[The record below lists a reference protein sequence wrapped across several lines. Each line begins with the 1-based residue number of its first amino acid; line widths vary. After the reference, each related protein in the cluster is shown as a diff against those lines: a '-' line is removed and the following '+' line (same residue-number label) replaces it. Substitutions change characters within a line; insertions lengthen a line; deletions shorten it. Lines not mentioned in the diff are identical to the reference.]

1 MNEALVSLL
10 IENISFQLRHPNYD
24 RTVDVRNFSR
34 MITTGEGQ
42 DAEVTRYRR
51 YEDEALKKQRTRLY
65 NPLTKYALA
74 RPRKYW
80 KKMFRVEGIR
90 RKFTTKDEARLT
102 ELQEQFYNFMPG
114 ESLEQ
119 WLNRTLEYLGVT
131 DPNAWIVYERS
142 DERDAEGLIR
152 KTKVYPF
159 VVSSVDAVNFER
171 RQGVLQ
177 WLIARAITI
186 ERSVRDGYRTEKVLE
201 NYYLYAPGVIVRA
214 REKGENTTI
223 EAGEYEQAIMVY
235 PPAQQGQPT
244 AAYFDKTPSASG
256 FPRNATPPTDG
267 QPLTRTFY
275 FSVIQNGTTEV
286 PAECVGA
293 YMDEVAG
300 QGAFVAWFDPAEDVF
315 RDLIRDKSVSDVLT
329 ITYAYPK
336 TWEFAKR
343 CTFIH
348 SEYGECDRGYFQG
361 IYDRE
366 HTCPN
371 CNGTGIPANFSTEQQ
386 TLQIPLPDGIKPA
399 EMLELAKM
407 SFTQP
412 VDIALLQ
419 HTDLKIETAEKRI
432 MAAVFDSGLYQKP
445 TNSQTRTA
453 TEVNAEM
460 DGISD
465 VLHPFG
471 ALMSRHFELA
481 YRTGSQYMEFDLEV
495 DHSFP
500 EDLKIETL
508 ADMVAGFEAIKAS
521 GVGYEAMTAQRAR
534 VFQKT
539 FEGSPDVQKQIA
551 ARYKFRPFDDKSDED
566 TMFIIAS
573 LAPDDNT
580 RVLWAYWGRIF
591 QEIEA
596 ENEGFADMSY
606 ERQRVVVQA
615 KVDAIKAEMVLAG
628 GETDENGQLPEGET
642 PEDDGQTGTMPT
654 VKTGEQFAGVK
665 FVVSVSGEP
674 VDLTGATITAT
685 FTGPE
690 TFTMTK

>member
-1 MNEALVSLL
+1 MEEALVSLL
-10 IENISFQLRHPNYD
+10 IENIQFQLRHANYD
-24 RTVDVRNFSR
+24 RTVEVRNFSR

-42 DAEVTRYRR
+42 EVEVTRYRR
-51 YEDEALKKQRTRLY
+51 YEDETLKKQRTRLY

-90 RKFTTKDEARLT
+90 RKFTTKDESRLA

-131 DPNAWIVYERS
+131 DPNAWIVYERA
-142 DERDAEGLIR
+142 DERDQEGLIQ

-171 RQGVLQ
+171 KQGVLQ

-186 ERSVRDGYRTEKVLE
+186 ERSVKDGYRTEKVLE

-214 REKGENTTI
+214 REKGENTII
-223 EAGEYEQAIMVY
+223 EAGEYEQAITVF
-235 PPAQQGQPT
+235 PPAEIGQSTP
-244 AAYFDKTPSASG
+244 AYYDKAPSASG
-256 FPRNATPPTDG
+256 LLRNAKPPTDG
-267 QPLTRTFY
+267 QPNARTFY

-361 IYDRE
+361 IYDKE

-371 CNGTGIPANFSTEQQ
+371 CKGTGIPVNFTTEQQ

-445 TNSQTRTA
+445 TDSQTRTA
-453 TEVNAEM
+453 TEINSVM

-471 ALMSRHFELA
+471 ALLSRHFELA
-481 YRTGSQYMEFDLEV
+481 YRIGSQYMEFELTV

-500 EDLKIETL
+500 EDLKIESL
-508 ADMVAGFEAIKAS
+508 ADMVAAFDAIKAS
-521 GVGYEAMTAQRAR
+521 NVGYEAIMAQRAR

-539 FEGSPDVQKQIA
+539 FEGSPDVQKRIA
-551 ARYKFRPFDDKSDED
+551 ARYKFLPFDDKSAED
-566 TMFIIAS
+566 AMFILAS

-580 RVLWAYWGRIF
+580 RVLWSYWGRIF

-596 ENEGFADMSY
+596 ENKDFADLTY
-606 ERQRVVVQA
+606 DKQKQIVNE
-615 KVDAIKAEMVLAG
+615 KVEAIKAEMVLVGADTPI
-628 GETDENGQLPEGET
+628 EPPNFNATDDEQPT
-642 PEDDGQTGTMPT
+642 DATQT
-654 VKTGEQFAGVK
+654 
-665 FVVSVSGEP
+665 
-674 VDLTGATITAT
+674 
-685 FTGPE
+685 
-690 TFTMTK
+690 